1 MADVL
6 AHSVL
11 DLLKIDDKAG
21 SSLGRGHILID
32 KPQPINQDRVDQHNA
47 YLLLTVGT
55 VCMCIVQ
62 WSVVV
67 CQHSITCVKL

>member
-32 KPQPINQDRVDQHNA
+32 KQDRVDQHNA